1 MPKLRPKGLPS
12 VVKFFRF
19 FKFRSQVYVGNVV
32 IVVRVAVRRMLKHP
46 PEWTKGAEA
55 HWKIG
60 KVGGNFGNFALPFPI

>member
-1 MPKLRPKGLPS
+1 
-12 VVKFFRF
+12 
-19 FKFRSQVYVGNVV
+19 
-32 IVVRVAVRRMLKHP
+32 MLKHP